1 MNDLDVCLFTGRLTK
16 DPEIKTVS
24 NGKLVASFTLAVNK
38 MALNGEKSANF
49 VNAKAFGKW
58 AEHLQKYWHKGMKMV
73 IRCEYQSGSYTNK
86 EGKTVYTND
95 FIVSDIGFAESKK
108 TSESNGNGAS
118 PIPNTDSEGFIT
130 VPEGI
135 DDEMPFGLPNR

>member
-1 MNDLDVCLFTGRLTK
+1 MNDLNVCLFTGRLTK

-24 NGKLVASFTLAVNK
+24 NDKLVASFTLAVNK
-38 MALNGEKSANF
+38 MSVNGEKSANF

-73 IRCEYQSGSYTNK
+73 MRGEYQSGSYTNK

-95 FIVSDIGFAESKK
+95 FIASDIGFAESKK
-108 TSESNGNGAS
+108 TSESNGVGAS
-118 PIPNTDSEGFIT
+118 PIPNTDSEGFMT